1 MDIHGLSPTYQ
12 NFHQLIPRIFTN
24 LAPKI
29 FTNLSPRIFTSL
41 FLHLCHG
48 LPRGTLRGAAMGWPP
63 FGYSTWMRLRGAPM
77 AACRPTTC
85 GRGHRMCHLE
95 KLGGKN
101 WVNIKTWVECNELY
115 FSPIVSV
122 EHDRTKQ
129 QSMNPWGFVPS
140 KHWGFASIFPH
151 RIQVFD
157 LAAGR
162 GRLQH

>member
-1 MDIHGLSPTYQ
+1 M
-12 NFHQLIPRIFTN
+12 
-24 LAPKI
+24 A
-29 FTNLSPRIFTSL
+29 
-41 FLHLCHG
+41 
-48 LPRGTLRGAAMGWPP
+48 TLRLQHLDAAARCADGSVPA
-63 FGYSTWMRLRGAPM
+63 YYLREGPSDVSL
-77 AACRPTTC
+77 
-85 GRGHRMCHLE
+85 G
-95 KLGGKN
+95 KIGGKN